1 MPGEDKM
8 KLTRRQLNRLIRE
21 EIALL
26 SEGMY
31 ANRQQVEDMLEKE
44 KLSPDDV
51 KNILVHFFYEMK

>member
-1 MPGEDKM
+1 VPGEDKM
-8 KLTRRQLNRLIRE
+8 KLTRRQLSRLIKE

-44 KLSPDDV
+44 KLSLDDI
-51 KNILVHFFYEMK
+51 KHILVHFFYEMK

>member
-1 MPGEDKM
+1 M
-8 KLTRRQLNRLIRE
+8 KLTRRQLSRLIKE

-44 KLSPDDV
+44 KLSLDDI
-51 KNILVHFFYEMK
+51 KHILVHFFYEMK